1 MVGSKIGG
9 WGMLHVFVGGFA
21 GVASSLGML
30 VQEGTAQ
37 IKTQVLIKNFAR
49 AFTCWSIFNIQLSIF
64 PMLCT
69 LTLSVPTLSS

>member
-1 MVGSKIGG
+1 MVGNKIGG

-37 IKTQVLIKNFAR
+37 IKTQVLIKTFHGLLHAGP
-49 AFTCWSIFNIQLSIF
+49 FSIFNYPFFQ
-64 PMLCT
+64 CC
-69 LTLSVPTLSS
+69 VH